1 MEQNSLAAALC
12 MTTLAGLSTGLG
24 GLLVLWR
31 LPGKKL
37 LARSLGFAAGVMLAV
52 SLGDLTP
59 MGMEYFSARLPPAA
73 AGAAAAG
80 LLLAGML
87 TGAVMDGILPEEK
100 TLWNSIAGQDADDRR
115 RALHCGVVVGLALVA
130 HNLPEGI
137 LTLFSGVQDPRE
149 GLRLSLAIAL
159 HNLPEGIST
168 AAPIWYATH
177 SRKKS
182 VLAAFGSGLAEP
194 LGALL
199 AYFVLSPVLSPGL
212 LAGLTLGAAGVMC
225 WVGVSELLFGGF
237 ALGRRGDTAAG
248 FAAGVCGM
256 ILGIAVLA

>member
-87 TGAVMDGILPEEK
+87 TGAAMDGILPEEK

-168 AAPIWYATH
+168 ARPSGMRPIAAKKVFWLRLVRVWQ
-177 SRKKS
+177 SRWGRCWPTLYCRRCS
-182 VLAAFGSGLAEP
+182 VRA
-194 LGALL
+194 
-199 AYFVLSPVLSPGL
+199 
-212 LAGLTLGAAGVMC
+212 C
-225 WVGVSELLFGGF
+225 W
-237 ALGRRGDTAAG
+237 RG
-248 FAAGVCGM
+248 
-256 ILGIAVLA
+256 